1 MKAKQAAFLVAK
13 IIFAA
18 AVITW
23 LFHKIDAHRVWLS
36 VRDAR
41 RVPIFFGLL
50 LWLFTIVVA
59 GWRWDRL
66 LRIFNIK
73 IPLRSLTSVVP
84 IAQFFSMFLPG
95 TAGDDLTRML
105 YISRLAPGRVGEA
118 CTTVLLDRFIGLT
131 SVLFLALFCV
141 PWQWSLLSTSS
152 QTYWMAVVILSA
164 GAFVCVGGAI
174 FFLGGHPTHR
184 WFEKHLRLRQAHSL
198 RDEAARIWGLLCN
211 HKMLVAKVISA
222 ALLTQLLHC
231 VIFYLAGVSVG
242 IESPILLW
250 LGFVPIVLAANAL
263 PITIAGIGI
272 RDYLLV
278 LFLGVIAHVDR
289 ESAFA
294 TSFVMLSL
302 ILMIC
307 LLGGVL
313 YIFYRPK
320 SKPKPSDEIG
330 APA

>member
-18 AVITW
+18 TVITW

-36 VRDAR
+36 VRDAH

-50 LWLFTIVVA
+50 LWLFTIGVA

-73 IPLRSLTSVVP
+73 VPLRSLTSVVP

-118 CTTVLLDRFIGLT
+118 CTTVLLDRFIGLA

-152 QTYWMAVVILSA
+152 QTYWIALIIVSA

-184 WFEKHLRLRQAHSL
+184 WFAKRLRLASSTL
-198 RDEAARIWGLLCN
+198 SAR
-211 HKMLVAKVISA
+211 
-222 ALLTQLLHC
+222 
-231 VIFYLAGVSVG
+231 
-242 IESPILLW
+242 
-250 LGFVPIVLAANAL
+250 
-263 PITIAGIGI
+263 
-272 RDYLLV
+272 
-278 LFLGVIAHVDR
+278 
-289 ESAFA
+289 
-294 TSFVMLSL
+294 
-302 ILMIC
+302 
-307 LLGGVL
+307 
-313 YIFYRPK
+313 
-320 SKPKPSDEIG
+320 
-330 APA
+330 